1 MYVGEAN
8 PLILPTFYIIEICFD
23 NHDTNL
29 KRMLEGPWSRKD
41 RNSARRQDSGIQ
53 HQAEAARNQQSRI
66 ATGIQRWTRDTGIQ
80 RDTKDTLNA
89 GPDAGH

>member
-1 MYVGEAN
+1 
-8 PLILPTFYIIEICFD
+8 
-23 NHDTNL
+23 
-29 KRMLEGPWSRKD
+29 MLEGLWSRKD
-41 RNSARRQDSGIQ
+41 RNSAGRQDNGIQ